1 MKPRIFVQIIVC
13 CACLYAC
20 NNGVLFPSPS
30 DNDFNYDSSFYP
42 KRMGAQWLYRGSDNA
57 QSGLSTDPWAPT
69 WSYQSSR
76 NWVWTLMKYEQISPD
91 SATIL
96 ISSVAKTQ
104 YFRSDSRYDVGGPNG
119 GPRVITTTTGSPEA
133 VITLDTGII
142 GISRRLM
149 TLEFKHGLLQP
160 MGIYWD
166 GTSLNSSK
174 YSSGPLV
181 KRRGYYKPAGP
192 FYSSR
197 FASGSEFG
205 QYEFIP

>member
-1 MKPRIFVQIIVC
+1 MKPRIFVQIIAC

-20 NNGVLFPSPS
+20 NDGVLSPS
-30 DNDFNYDSSFYP
+30 DIDFNYDSSFYP
-42 KRMGAQWLYRGSDNA
+42 KRIGAQWKYGGFENA
-57 QSGLSTDPWAPT
+57 QSGFSTNPYAPT

-76 NWVWTLMKYEQISPD
+76 NWVWTLMKYEQISSD

-96 ISSVAKTQ
+96 ISSVAETL
-104 YFRSDSRYDVGGPNG
+104 YFRTDSRYGFDANG
-119 GPRVITTTTGSPEA
+119 NPRVITTITGSPDA
-133 VITLDTGII
+133 RTTLDTGII

-160 MGIYWD
+160 MGVYWD

-174 YSSGPLV
+174 YSSGPLE
-181 KRRGYYKPAGP
+181 KRRGYFISHGVPY
-192 FYSSR
+192 YSR
-197 FASGSEFG
+197 FASGAEFG